1 MKILKVG
8 DTSKV
13 ACNHCQSFES
23 VSFQL
28 RNVPFSD
35 GSGVVNNVLAGVC
48 TKCDTVAVIPSQSTP
63 AIKKQLEKQRSS
75 IESRIPAHLIDI
87 LNLASYELSGS
98 IDFVPNL
105 MKFYI
110 HALSI
115 NEIKL
120 PDSPLSILTSE
131 LAKGKSQ
138 KRLSIKGKM
147 IANDIEGLK
156 KIINTKRTSDLLK
169 IVIFKIYDDV
179 IIKKDHKQISNLKN
193 MVAATT

>member
-1 MKILKVG
+1 MEILKVG
-8 DTSKV
+8 DTRKA

-28 RNVPFSD
+28 RSVPFND
-35 GSGVVNNVLAGVC
+35 GSGFVNNVLAGVC
-48 TKCDTVAVIPSQSTP
+48 TRCDTVAVIPSQSTP
-63 AIKKQLEKQRSS
+63 AIKKQLDKQRSS
-75 IESRIPAHLIDI
+75 IESRVPAHMIDI
-87 LNLASYELSGS
+87 LNLASCELSGS

-105 MKFYI
+105 IKFYI

-115 NEIKL
+115 CAIKL

-138 KRLSIKGKM
+138 KRISIKGKM

-156 KIINTKRTSDLLK
+156 KIINTTRTSDLLK
-169 IVIFKIYDDV
+169 VVIFKIYDDV
-179 IIKKDHKQISNLKN
+179 LIKKDNKQIANLKN
-193 MVAATT
+193 IVAAST

>member
-8 DTSKV
+8 DTTKV
-13 ACNHCQSFES
+13 ACNHCQSFEYAT
-23 VSFQL
+23 FKL

-48 TKCDTVAVIPSQSTP
+48 NKCDNVTVIPSQSTP
-63 AIKKQLEKQRSS
+63 VIKKQLEKQRRS
-75 IESRIPAHLIDI
+75 IESRVPAHMVDI

-110 HALSI
+110 HALSV
-115 NEIKL
+115 NDIKL
-120 PDSPLSILTSE
+120 TDSPLDILKSDIV
-131 LAKGKSQ
+131 KGKSQ

-147 IANDIEGLK
+147 IVEDIEELK
-156 KIINTKRTSDLLK
+156 KIINIPKTSDLLK
-169 IVIFKIYDDV
+169 IVISKIYDDV
-179 IIKKDHKQISNLKN
+179 LIKKDNKNISNLKHL
-193 MVAATT
+193 VAATA